1 MVKSVLV
8 LLIFVSCLWVC
19 LAEVDDEL
27 PRQQVVMKGVVKCMN
42 GSGFRPLTK
51 VKVRI
56 ECRSPFGDYGGGV
69 ETKGG
74 TYRVRLNGAEG
85 PHYPLRF
92 CWAHVPDRSI
102 PKDCPIPVN
111 TKSNFTMVET
121 TTGRA
126 TLEASPL
133 IFRTT

>member
-1 MVKSVLV
+1 MISIIAYLLYWCDPYDHVIQHVMVS
-8 LLIFVSCLWVC
+8 
-19 LAEVDDEL
+19 E
-27 PRQQVVMKGVVKCMN
+27 
-42 GSGFRPLTK
+42 